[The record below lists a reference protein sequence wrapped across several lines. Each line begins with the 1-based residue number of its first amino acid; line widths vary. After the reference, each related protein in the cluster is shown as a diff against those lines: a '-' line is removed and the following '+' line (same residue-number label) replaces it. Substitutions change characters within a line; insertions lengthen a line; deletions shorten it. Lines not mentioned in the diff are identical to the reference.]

1 MKRHRTP
8 SLVLL
13 AAALAA
19 APARAQLSG
28 RPGGPT
34 PTAGPMQSVAKGAVV
49 AIPPGVA
56 DRIKTHGILVTDPQ
70 LKSKL
75 AALLESR
82 GRARGN
88 RGSVVAQFVP
98 GRGGYGEKN
107 KPTAPP
113 DTKGRK
119 TAPPSGP
126 PTLEIT
132 SAYLSPWDIYA
143 TLRAKSPKSHTS
155 GDVTYKVSGP
165 CGLDYGGPL
174 EGDGPFGMC
183 CFTDETGAEKMFF
196 KNTLNHAEQW
206 RLGAGGKTVTLTFKA
221 AGLPDATKTFTGVIG
236 AWQQVKVTLTI
247 DAVAPFLGAN
257 GAGLQAANAKFG
269 GSSPR
274 SSDGEPWAP
283 TAGEDTLGL
292 GVFLGKGYKVTETK
306 IVAAQSKLDAPGNTA
321 PENAYRYA
329 KVKTKPDA
337 DRLQTVVEWMYGPGE
352 SLSYTIEWTLAGPLG
367 QRALSTLP
375 QSGPCD
381 S

>member
-1 MKRHRTP
+1 MILRQTP
-8 SLVLL
+8 SLVLIAVVL
-13 AAALAA
+13 AAPA
-19 APARAQLSG
+19 ARAQLNQN
-28 RPGGPT
+28 PWPT
-34 PTAGPMQSVAKGAVV
+34 PTASNMKVIAKGAVA

-56 DRIKTHGILVTDPQ
+56 DRIKTNGLLATDPQ
-70 LKSKL
+70 LKAKM

-88 RGSVVAQFVP
+88 RGSVVAQIVQ

-132 SAYLSPWDIYA
+132 SAFLSAWDVDA
-143 TLRAKSPKSHTS
+143 TLKVKAPKAYAA
-155 GDVTYKVSGP
+155 GEVTYKVSGP

-174 EGDGPFGMC
+174 ESDGPLGIC
-183 CFTDETGAEKMFF
+183 CFPDENGAEKMFL
-196 KNTLNHAEQW
+196 KNSSNNADKW
-206 RLGAGGKTVTLTFKA
+206 RLGADGKTVTLTFLA
-221 AGLPDATKTFTGVIG
+221 AGLPNASKTFAGVLG
-236 AWQQVKVTLTI
+236 AGQQVKITLSI

-257 GAGLQAANAKFG
+257 AAGLQAANAKFG
-269 GSSPR
+269 GNSPR
-274 SSDGEPWAP
+274 SSDGEPWVS
-283 TAGEDTLGL
+283 TSGEDTLGL

-329 KVKTKPDA
+329 RVKTKPDA

-352 SLSYTIEWTLAGPLG
+352 SLSYTIEWTIVGPLG
-367 QRALSTLP
+367 QRPLLTMP
-375 QSGPCD
+375 TSGPCD